1 MNQQMTTDGNSARE
15 QTSRGRESGCIFVAI
30 REGFFEEVSF
40 QLRTEGNRRTRH
52 EKSKRVRGDL
62 GCRDSVQC
70 TAHEEGSCGQG
81 ARLPHGSC
89 KPVPAAT
96 CPSCLPPTLPLSF
109 ASLPSRQ
116 LQMSRSDL
124 GPCDHSLVLGAQG
137 RQHMSCGTCQAE
149 KGCVKRGDWGRGH
162 PEQPSQASCIPE
174 GRACGILIWP
184 PCPHISL

>member
-40 QLRTEGNRRTRH
+40 QLRTEGHRRTRH

-62 GCRDSVQC
+62 GCGDRVQC
-70 TAHEEGSCGQG
+70 AAHEGSCGQE

-96 CPSCLPPTLPLSF
+96 CPSCLPPTWPLSF

-116 LQMSRSDL
+116 PQMSRPDL

-137 RQHMSCGTCQAE
+137 RQHVSCGTCQARE
-149 KGCVKRGDWGRGH
+149 GLCQERRLGQGAPGAAQPGQVH
-162 PEQPSQASCIPE
+162 P
-174 GRACGILIWP
+174 
-184 PCPHISL
+184 